1 MKVSLTT
8 DLELLAEAGNPDVL
22 HLFGVQVG
30 SVPVDVDHLTP
41 EQQATLAGN
50 RFVTCDGAPAE
61 QASANTVPHAVSPEV
76 LALRERLDAMD
87 VPYDKRWS
95 AKRLQDAIDKAMA
108 EGGQ

>member
-8 DLELLAEAGNPDVL
+8 DPDLLAEAGDPDAL
-22 HLFGVQVG
+22 HLFGVKVG
-30 SVPVDVDHLTP
+30 PTPVDVDHLTP
-41 EQQATLAGN
+41 EQQTTLAGN
-50 RFVTCDGAPAE
+50 RFVVCDGAPAE
-61 QASANTVPHAVSPEV
+61 QVAMNTASVEV

-108 EGGQ
+108 ESGQ